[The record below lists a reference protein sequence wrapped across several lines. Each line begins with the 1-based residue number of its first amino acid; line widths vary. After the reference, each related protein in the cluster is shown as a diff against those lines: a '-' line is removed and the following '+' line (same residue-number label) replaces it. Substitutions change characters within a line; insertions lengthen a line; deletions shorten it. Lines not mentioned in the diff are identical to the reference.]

1 MFFLPAEL
9 AKEAG
14 NEVLSHWMGNLDT
27 SQDVTFTLG
36 HMSQFS
42 FLAGQCNSFPILP
55 PLSELLPKVYSGS
68 VSTIYFSGSF
78 FAFFVDS
85 NSVMLIELLI
95 KCWVIVKKSSPKNL
109 SADCRS
115 SIGRLSAVCWPTG
128 FPQNIDYQSADKR
141 PTVGRQLV
149 MCQ

>member
-1 MFFLPAEL
+1 
-9 AKEAG
+9 
-14 NEVLSHWMGNLDT
+14 MGNLDT

-42 FLAGQCNSFPILP
+42 FLAGQCNSFPTLP
-55 PLSELLPKVYSGS
+55 TLSELLPRVYSGS

-95 KCWVIVKKSSPKNL
+95 KCCCIVVWQAKMHSVCEKISLWFKNNL
-109 SADCRS
+109 ADYM
-115 SIGRLSAVCWPTG
+115 IVQMH
-128 FPQNIDYQSADKR
+128 FD
-141 PTVGRQLV
+141 
-149 MCQ
+149 